1 VLWLTESPH
10 GYAED
15 APDAYGPSSFSIEE
29 RSVNNHATSGQHN
42 WGTYTGTSRE
52 TFVVPP
58 TPGTHQM
65 VLHTALHGVQ
75 TSDNPLNITVGY
87 LAAEASGFQRTVT
100 DWSEGGGNDTARI
113 VSTIPLSVR
122 SIEASGWTQP
132 IHLENQ
138 TAHQDISSDKMT
150 ASWWQNL
157 TLEGAS
163 EISVSMDAYEDADLD
178 LYLFHDGDGD
188 GNFSAGEESR
198 RSWSSTSS
206 ESVTLM
212 DPEDGLY
219 GIAVHGWSVDGES
232 VGFWIDIDVV
242 SGTALNVTG
251 HNQLN
256 ASQISSTWPSGSPV
270 LGGRDPAGALELNL
284 SFDRP
289 PREGSWLGFVDIDIE
304 GGASIRL
311 PYEYELVEEDPEI
324 SFTTPQNM
332 TQANSSLPIQLHA
345 RDIGVGFYLSDLQ
358 WTIPNSS
365 SGSTSIPADSAW
377 GLDTEGR
384 YHNLTWLWNG
394 LEDNIVPDLFREV
407 GVNSS
412 LPASEQWFD
421 YHATVT
427 DASGRSAEA
436 FLSVAYDATAP
447 SLFVTGVPWITSSHE
462 VVIGIQTEPGAI
474 LTFDG
479 TIIDVNESGF
489 AQHLLH
495 LEPSQVG
502 YFEGSQGV
510 PAFYHNGD
518 SNVVAIS
525 SYDLAGNSA
534 STSFQVVYD
543 PTPPSEV
550 GVVSI
555 LDQVGYAYA
564 LEDLHHPMNLSS
576 GHIVIE
582 IPADISERCLE
593 FASVLTGNSSTE
605 CLPMPNHPA
614 VLNAST
620 GFPDS
625 GVGEYPSTF
634 VESIP
639 FDLADLDDGNHVRR
653 LRLTDWANNTHEE
666 SWPLVLDRTLP
677 AVVWALDPMKEG
689 VLGDH
694 RQNISWGSPEYVNF
708 SISLNGLPLSEQSG
722 YSGYLLFDLNRTG
735 EHTVCI
741 SAVDST
747 EPQDNDNRFSECR
760 TFELPEITYETAL
773 ADGNGQLVAL
783 DSIEVVILRHESQSI
798 YWSRSGSE
806 ETHIVEPGS
815 GTVILV
821 LDLIEGQNEFA
832 IQVGALDQN
841 DTYTISL
848 ERDSTPPVLEFQE
861 DLYRNAPLATERKI
875 SGSCEPGLL
884 VRIWS
889 ASDSVEIVCPQ
900 TGNFTLPITVPQT
913 PGSHFIE
920 ASSLDTAKNEQT
932 HSIEV
937 LKQDWSDWA
946 IDDARS
952 AGPMLWWLSIGG
964 LLALAATAL
973 PARALLRR
981 ASRGR
986 AG

>member
-1 VLWLTESPH
+1 
-10 GYAED
+10 
-15 APDAYGPSSFSIEE
+15 
-29 RSVNNHATSGQHN
+29 
-42 WGTYTGTSRE
+42 
-52 TFVVPP
+52 
-58 TPGTHQM
+58 
-65 VLHTALHGVQ
+65 
-75 TSDNPLNITVGY
+75 
-87 LAAEASGFQRTVT
+87 
-100 DWSEGGGNDTARI
+100 
-113 VSTIPLSVR
+113 
-122 SIEASGWTQP
+122 
-132 IHLENQ
+132 
-138 TAHQDISSDKMT
+138 
-150 ASWWQNL
+150 
-157 TLEGAS
+157 
-163 EISVSMDAYEDADLD
+163 
-178 LYLFHDGDGD
+178 
-188 GNFSAGEESR
+188 
-198 RSWSSTSS
+198 
-206 ESVTLM
+206 
-212 DPEDGLY
+212 
-219 GIAVHGWSVDGES
+219 
-232 VGFWIDIDVV
+232 
-242 SGTALNVTG
+242 
-251 HNQLN
+251 
-256 ASQISSTWPSGSPV
+256 
-270 LGGRDPAGALELNL
+270 
-284 SFDRP
+284 
-289 PREGSWLGFVDIDIE
+289 
-304 GGASIRL
+304 
-311 PYEYELVEEDPEI
+311 
-324 SFTTPQNM
+324 
-332 TQANSSLPIQLHA
+332 
-345 RDIGVGFYLSDLQ
+345 
-358 WTIPNSS
+358 
-365 SGSTSIPADSAW
+365 
-377 GLDTEGR
+377 LDTDGR
-384 YHNLTWLWNG
+384 YHNLTWQWNG

-407 GVNSS
+407 WVNSS

-427 DASGRSAEA
+427 DSSGRSAEA

-518 SNVVAIS
+518 SNVFAIS

-555 LDQVGYAYA
+555 LDQVGYSYA
-564 LEDLHHPMNLSS
+564 LADLHHPMNLS
-576 GHIVIE
+576 GGNIVIE

-593 FASVLTGNSSTE
+593 FVSVLTGESSTE
-605 CLPMPNHPA
+605 CLPMPNQPA
-614 VLNAST
+614 VLNTST

-625 GVGEYPSTF
+625 GVSDYPSTF
-634 VESIP
+634 VESIS
-639 FDLADLDDGNHVRR
+639 FDLEDLDDGNHVMR

-677 AVVWALDPMKEG
+677 EVVWALDPMQDG

-722 YSGYLLFDLNRTG
+722 YSGHLLFDLNRTG

-747 EPQDNDNRFSECR
+747 EPQANDNRFSECR
-760 TFELPEITYETAL
+760 TFELPEMTYETAL

-798 YWSRSGSE
+798 YWSRAGSE
-806 ETHIVEPGS
+806 ETHIVDPGS

-832 IQVGALDQN
+832 IQVGALDQT
-841 DTYTISL
+841 DIYTISL

-861 DLYRNAPLATERKI
+861 DLYRNAPLATERKV

-913 PGSHFIE
+913 PGSHVIE
-920 ASSLDTAKNEQT
+920 ASSLDAAKNEQT

-952 AGPMLWWLSIGG
+952 AGPMLWWLSFGG

-973 PARALLRR
+973 PALALLRR
-981 ASRGR
+981 TSRGR
-986 AG
+986 DG